1 MSMGIAVKLGFPEGE
16 RERAA
21 GILYEAL
28 EKVYQAVFGPPKRA
42 KGAIAK
48 HLRQDRAITALVGGR
63 VVGVCGVSYG
73 KKRFLDLGLWDV
85 FRDFAFSAFRVM
97 FVGSVFDER
106 AAPGEMIVES
116 LAVAPEFRG
125 RGIGSLLL
133 EEAVAQAKRRGLVRV
148 RLYVAAGNEQALSFY
163 HRHKF
168 VVTRFQPL
176 PFPWNRFVGL
186 AGSYE
191 LIRDLTSD

>member
-1 MSMGIAVKLGFPEGE
+1 MVMNVTVKLGFPESE
-16 RERAA
+16 REQVA

-28 EKVYQAVFGPPKRA
+28 EKVYQAVFGTPKRA
-42 KGAIAK
+42 AGAIAK
-48 HLRQDRAITALVGGR
+48 HLRQDRTITALVDGR
-63 VVGVCGVSYG
+63 VVGVCGISHG
-73 KKRFLDLGLWDV
+73 KKRFLDLGFWDV

-97 FVGSVFDER
+97 FVGAIFEER
-106 AAPGEMIVES
+106 ARPDEMIVES

-133 EEAVAQAKRRGLVRV
+133 EEAVAQAKKQGFVRV
-148 RLYVAAGNEQALSFY
+148 RLYVASGNERALSFY

-176 PFPWNRFVGL
+176 PFPWNKFVGL

-191 LIRDLTSD
+191 LIRDLTPG

>member
-1 MSMGIAVKLGFPEGE
+1 MSMGVTVKLGFPEGE

-28 EKVYQAVFGPPKRA
+28 EEVYRAVFGPPKRA
-42 KGAIAK
+42 KGTIAK
-48 HLRQDRAITALVGGR
+48 HLRQDRTITALVGGR
-63 VVGVCGVSYG
+63 VVGVCGISYG

-85 FRDFAFSAFRVM
+85 FREFAFSAVRVM
-97 FVGSVFDER
+97 FVGSLFDER

-116 LAVAPEFRG
+116 LAVAPGFRG
-125 RGIGSLLL
+125 QGIGSLLL
-133 EEAVAQAKRRGLVRV
+133 EEAVAQAKKQGFVRV
-148 RLYVAAGNEQALSFY
+148 RLYVALGNERALNFY
-163 HRHKF
+163 QRQGF

-176 PFPWNRFVGL
+176 PFPWNRCVGL